1 METRGAAA
9 GDRMI
14 AFAILMLMLPV
25 GLLVVA
31 LIGAWLE
38 GRRSEWSF
46 GIGQVVSNIF
56 AGIGGAP
63 LLFLVTSFVLNALP
77 QLGMSSLAGGM
88 SMLEVQMMQYR
99 TGNLMV
105 VQALFGVLA
114 WPLCQMILI
123 SAAIATLDGRSVVPR
138 DVLIHAL
145 RRTPVAIV
153 VTILFGLGFMLGL
166 TVLIVP
172 GILLLLTWFVV
183 LPTVAVEDATILGS
197 FGRSSELMRGM
208 RWRLLVLLLLIGILW
223 MVVSVLA
230 GALTVAMRDTGLF
243 GMAAVHLVSATLL
256 GTIPPALLAA
266 VYHEVRTAKGGIGTR
281 DLEAVFA

>member
-38 GRRSEWSF
+38 GRRSEWPF
-46 GIGQVVSNIF
+46 GVGQVVSNTF

-88 SMLEVQMMQYR
+88 NMLEVQMMQYR
-99 TGNLMV
+99 SGNLMV

-123 SAAIATLDGRSVVPR
+123 AAAVTTLDGRSVVPR

-145 RRTPVAIV
+145 RRTPIAIV
-153 VTILFGLGFMLGL
+153 VTILFALGMLLGL
-166 TVLIVP
+166 SVLIVP
-172 GILLLLTWFVV
+172 GLLLLLTWFVA
-183 LPTVAVEDATILGS
+183 LPAVAVEDATILGS

-223 MVVSVLA
+223 LVVSGLAGVLA
-230 GALTVAMRDTGLF
+230 VAMRGTGLF
-243 GMAAVHLVSATLL
+243 GMAAVQLVSATLL

-266 VYHEVRTAKGGIGTR
+266 VYHEARTAKGGIGTH